1 MFTYTFENDK
11 KTSLYM
17 QLYSCIKADILSGKL
32 ARGEKLPSK
41 RAAAKHLGVS
51 VITIENAYAALQSE
65 GYIYSLPKKGFYVN
79 EISKLYHPAGTQQV
93 RREPAFPEKTTYR
106 YDFSSNGILAD
117 NFPFS
122 VWAHLMRKTFHHDKE
137 ELIAPSP
144 SGGISI
150 LQEALCTHLKQFRG
164 MDTQAYQIIIGA
176 GTEYLYSLLI
186 QLLGGKACYA
196 LQNPGYPKIA
206 KIYESVG
213 VKSVFVPEDENGMSI
228 THLYNSCAD
237 VAHIS
242 PSHSFPSGKVMSISR
257 RHELLNWANEADNR
271 YIIED
276 DYDCEFR
283 LSGKPL
289 PALQSL
295 DKNGKVIYV
304 NTFTKSLSPTV
315 RISYMVL
322 PKSLTETFYR
332 RLGFYACT
340 VSNFEQYTLAGFIRE
355 GYFEKHINR
364 MRNYYKKIRNLLLL
378 EIKKSPLAHMS
389 EVAEEKAGLH
399 FLLKLKTDIPDAL
412 LKQKAADAGIHI
424 SFLSEYYHESTAK
437 VPAHII
443 VMNYSA
449 LKKETIPAAVQALEQ
464 ILQES

>member
-11 KTSLYM
+11 KSSLYM
-17 QLYSCIKADILSGKL
+17 QLYDFIKADILSGKL
-32 ARGEKLPSK
+32 RRGDKLPSK

-51 VITIENAYAALQSE
+51 VITTENAYAALQSE
-65 GYIYSLPKKGFYVN
+65 GYIYSLPKKGYYVS
-79 EISKLYHPAGTQQV
+79 EISKLYHPAAVEQV
-93 RREPAFPEKTTYR
+93 RREPIIPEKKKYL

-122 VWAHLMRKTFHHDKE
+122 VWAHLMRETFHHAKE
-137 ELIAPSP
+137 DLISPSP
-144 SGGISI
+144 SGGIAA

-164 MDTQAYQIIIGA
+164 IDAAPLQIIIGA

-186 QLLGGKACYA
+186 QLLGGQACYA

-206 KIYESVG
+206 KIYKSVG
-213 VKSVFVPEDENGMSI
+213 VKNVFVSEDDNGISI
-228 THLYNSCAD
+228 RRLNQSGAD
-237 VAHIS
+237 IAHIS

-257 RHELLNWANEADNR
+257 RHELLNWANEEQKR

-276 DYDCEFR
+276 DYDSEFR
-283 LSGKPL
+283 LAGKPL

-295 DKNGKVIYV
+295 DKNEKVIYV
-304 NTFTKSLSPTV
+304 NTFTKSLSPTI

-322 PKSLTETFYR
+322 PRHLAELFYR

-340 VSNFEQYTLAGFIRE
+340 VSNFEQYTLAEFMLQ

-364 MRNYYKKIRNLLLL
+364 MRNYYKKIRNLLLQ
-378 EIKKSPLAHMS
+378 EIKNSPLAQCS

-399 FLLKLKTDIPDAL
+399 FLLKLKTDMPDAL
-412 LKQKAADAGIHI
+412 LKKKAAAAGIHI
-424 SFLSEYYHESTAK
+424 SFLSEYYRADSTE
-437 VPAHII
+437 VPAHVI

-449 LKKETIPAAVQALEQ
+449 LKKENIPAAVKALEKVL
-464 ILQES
+464 IK